1 MKLNENFDKKE
12 QIFLQK
18 ELPNYDFD
26 VIYNDDTLV
35 KFEDELQDLIT
46 MKGFD
51 EYYDINDLGIEL
63 ERLLDK
69 YVDYI
74 DENEI
79 S

>member
-1 MKLNENFDKKE
+1 MKLNEIFDKKE

>member
-1 MKLNENFDKKE
+1 M
-12 QIFLQK
+12 
-18 ELPNYDFD
+18 
-26 VIYNDDTLV
+26 

-46 MKGFD
+46 MKDFD

>member
-1 MKLNENFDKKE
+1 MKLNEIFDKKE
-12 QIFLQK
+12 QICLQK

>member
-1 MKLNENFDKKE
+1 
-12 QIFLQK
+12 
-18 ELPNYDFD
+18 
-26 VIYNDDTLV
+26 
-35 KFEDELQDLIT
+35 

-51 EYYDINDLGIEL
+51 EYYDINNLGIEL